1 MIGSVRELLLRREGH
16 VEQHLRGEDE
26 EVGRDAV
33 PRHAVFALFDR
44 LVESELLLLRDAVQ
58 EDLVVH
64 RRLDV
69 ALRTKVL
76 CPIVREV
83 VVGGRQVR
91 VQHIEVFARAREQA
105 GERRPVEGGCGWRS
119 RRALQVSWTQ

>member
-1 MIGSVRELLLRREGH
+1 MLERRG
-16 VEQHLRGEDE
+16 
-26 EVGRDAV
+26 GRTA
-33 PRHAVFALFDR
+33 FLDR
-44 LVESELLLLRDAVQ
+44 FIEAELLLLCDPVQ

-76 CPIVREV
+76 RPIVREV
-83 VVGGRQVR
+83 VVGGREVR
-91 VQHIEVFARAREQA
+91 VQNIEVFARAREQA
-105 GERRPVEGGCGWRS
+105 GEREPVEGGQGWKGWRS